1 MLHGLADSMTVH
13 FPWASLLRGV
23 LGYDDAV
30 LAGLARMLAPGASA
44 TALVSVL
51 PRDGVPAI
59 PEAGAIAA
67 SYGRHAL
74 ELAELRPA
82 SAAEVAASGSSW
94 AKRLRAGRERSR
106 PVTLLRFSRVRPTDD
121 SDPVLQ
127 S

>member
-1 MLHGLADSMTVH
+1 MTVH

-106 PVTLLRFSRVRPTDD
+106 PVTLLRFSRARSTDD